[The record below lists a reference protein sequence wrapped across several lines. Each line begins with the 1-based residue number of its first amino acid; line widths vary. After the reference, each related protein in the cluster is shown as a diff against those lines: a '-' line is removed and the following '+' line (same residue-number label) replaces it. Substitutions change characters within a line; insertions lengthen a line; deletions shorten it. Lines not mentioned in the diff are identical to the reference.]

1 MYLTVAQT
9 SVFQKHA
16 AKIWSDDEL
25 DQFVNWIALNPLAGD
40 VIPGSGGLRKVRWA
54 ASGRGKRGGAR
65 VIYFNVMKQGTIWLL
80 MIYTKSMFEN
90 LPLSILKELK
100 NEIEEKDS

>member
-1 MYLTVAQT
+1 
-9 SVFQKHA
+9 
-16 AKIWSDDEL
+16 
-25 DQFVNWIALNPLAGD
+25 
-40 VIPGSGGLRKVRWA
+40 
-54 ASGRGKRGGAR
+54 
-65 VIYFNVMKQGTIWLL
+65 MKQGTIWLL